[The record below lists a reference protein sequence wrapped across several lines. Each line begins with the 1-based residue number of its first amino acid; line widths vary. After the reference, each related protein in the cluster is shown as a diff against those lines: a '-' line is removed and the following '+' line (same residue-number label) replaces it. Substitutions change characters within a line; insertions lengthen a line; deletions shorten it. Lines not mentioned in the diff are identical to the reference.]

1 MYYFRSNLN
10 NVDIIEKNFIC
21 LCGSYYY
28 IKEIFELIMILI
40 FSYICLVDNILCVW
54 GGGGVKKR
62 FRFCVIFFIE
72 G

>member
-10 NVDIIEKNFIC
+10 NVDIVKKNFIC

-40 FSYICLVDNILCVW
+40 FIYIFLVDNIVCW
-54 GGGGVKKR
+54 GGGG
-62 FRFCVIFFIE
+62 
-72 G
+72 

>member
-10 NVDIIEKNFIC
+10 NVDIVKKNFIC

-40 FSYICLVDNILCVW
+40 FIYIFLVDNIVCW
-54 GGGGVKKR
+54 GGGGCEEKVYIL
-62 FRFCVIFFIE
+62 CNIFY
-72 G
+72 